1 MTEKA
6 SEILECLMAMGDEV
20 QARQLQRFFKT
31 APGQYGH
38 GDKFIGL
45 CVPQTKLVVKEAK
58 VDVEIADAVALVH
71 SEWHEARF
79 AGFLLMTELYKRVRK
94 RKDESAQREI
104 IDTYVSL
111 IPRGNNW
118 DLVDCVCPHLLG
130 EWLVDHPDERK
141 ILYELAASDN
151 LWAKRVSLVTNWML
165 VRHNQFE
172 DLKKLAVIHINHPH
186 DLIHKALGWMLRE
199 MGKRDETE
207 LTDFLDQYATQLHRT
222 ALRYSLEKLSAD
234 KKQYYMKLKS

>member
-1 MTEKA
+1 MKTEKA
-6 SEILECLMAMGDEV
+6 QEIIDCLLSMGDDE

-31 APGQYGH
+31 APGQYGR

-45 CVPQTKLVVKEAK
+45 RVPQTKMVVKEAK
-58 VDVEIADAVALVH
+58 NDIELADAVALVH

-79 AGFLLMTELYKRVRK
+79 AGFLLMTELYKKARK
-94 RKDESAQREI
+94 CKDVSAQREI
-104 IDTYVSL
+104 IDTYIKH
-111 IPRGNNW
+111 IPCGNNW

-130 EWLVDHPDERK
+130 EWLVDHPDEK
-141 ILYELAASDN
+141 HILYELAADEN

-186 DLIHKALGWMLRE
+186 DLMHKALGWMLRE

-207 LTDFLDQYATQLHRT
+207 LTDFLDQYATQLPRT
-222 ALRYSLEKLSAD
+222 ALRYSLEKLSPD
-234 KKQYYMKLKS
+234 KKQYYMNLK